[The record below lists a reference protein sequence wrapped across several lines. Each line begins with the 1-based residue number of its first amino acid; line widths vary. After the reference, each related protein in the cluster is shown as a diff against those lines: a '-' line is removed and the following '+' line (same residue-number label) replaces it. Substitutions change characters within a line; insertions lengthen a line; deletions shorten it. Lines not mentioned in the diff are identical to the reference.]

1 LFKIS
6 NHLLFIK
13 ESHAVDWAATGRI
26 LKSGAQTLH
35 NTAKSVCNGVIC
47 AVSSNSQQQQQA
59 QPNQVEKKENE
70 STDGGHK
77 RQKFFFL
84 YYYKLKIK

>member
-47 AVSSNSQQQQQA
+47 AVSSNSQQQA
-59 QPNQVEKKENE
+59 HPSQVEKKEKE
-70 STDGGHK
+70 PDDGGQK
-77 RQKFFFL
+77 RQEFFF
-84 YYYKLKIK
+84 